1 MRGRTGNLVL
11 QDTLER
17 LFVQNLYAD
26 IERGLFLVR
35 GENVSLLG
43 EIVRSVSRTSRTQR
57 DYHAD
62 RSQDLDKDDYVPPPF
77 EQASVETVFALK
89 KAEDAKRKK
98 MDRSKQKKLAG
109 HGFEGEHSGEAI
121 L

>member
-43 EIVRSVSRTSRTQR
+43 EIVRPVQHTPYTQR

-62 RSQDLDKDDYVPPPF
+62 WSQDLDKDDYVPPPF
-77 EQASVETVFALK
+77 EQASVERVFALK

-98 MDRSKQKKLAG
+98 MDRSKQKKLAAF
-109 HGFEGEHSGEAI
+109 GFFEDGEAN